1 MSICSVRI
9 FAILRDKTVKTKI
22 KSVTLNLSSLGD
34 NNPDAR
40 TVFVSGLDWKVGET
54 ELQEHFG
61 IIGQVVRITI
71 LKDRYTGCSKGCA
84 YIQVILTFLEEF
96 YWNIWCQNVAQILS
110 YLFGPY
116 VPLEFSTLY
125 EL

>member
-1 MSICSVRI
+1 MEHIDLFWSLESELFFVSICSIGI
-9 FAILRDKTVKTKI
+9 FANLWSKTVKTKI

-84 YIQVILTFLEEF
+84 YIQVIFTFLGEF
-96 YWNIWCQNVAQILS
+96 Y
-110 YLFGPY
+110 
-116 VPLEFSTLY
+116 
-125 EL
+125 